1 MRTSFLLKCLLWSML
16 IFAFSVALFSFRSL
30 RGLELKIAN
39 LGSPFRSKLAAKL
52 QTKAE
57 APAVPL
63 SLWGQASHD
72 AYLSHSLAIVKN
84 LKKAGAKVVVLP
96 LPSDI
101 LPVPKILDLLDKLKK
116 QGIVVFGATTSSL
129 PSSWRS
135 VSYLE
140 DPQNW
145 WVRQPALHRVS
156 IPWGVVSIQ
165 TEPFAALYRFVPSQ
179 FRDFD
184 TGEPVPDIAL
194 QALKRYLGYPDSL
207 EIRHTPYCDFLG
219 PHAIPLERDGL
230 AYVKYS
236 FHSSSDG
243 GVFASLWP
251 ETDSLIFFPTRWS
264 GKKELINLDSSWA
277 FYHGKIVVLDWAY
290 LSPYQYP
297 SLGTIYVQII
307 DAILHKNFVDRHNEY
322 DLVFIILVVVV
333 LSLVSYRFRGIIAV
347 LVSLV
352 LGVGIIVLSIWLFD
366 RYSILYDPVYVL
378 VPIVL
383 CGFILPIV
391 KLAEEKRA
399 LEEAVKSL
407 EEEKKRLEHLRR
419 DQPTPP

>member
-52 QTKAE
+52 QTKAD

-72 AYLSHSLAIVKN
+72 VYLRHALAIVKN

-116 QGIVVFGATTSSL
+116 QGIVVFGATTS
-129 PSSWRS
+129 PSQYFSRS

-140 DPQNW
+140 DPKNW

-156 IPWGVVSIQ
+156 IPWGVLSMY

-207 EIRHTPYCDFLG
+207 EIRHTPYYDSLG
-219 PHAIPLERDGL
+219 PHTIPLERDGF
-230 AYVKYS
+230 AYVKHS
-236 FHSSSDG
+236 FHSSFDG
-243 GVFASLWP
+243 GVFASLLP

-264 GKKELINLDSSWA
+264 GKKEPINLDSSWA
-277 FYHGKIVVLDWAY
+277 FYNGKIVVLDWGN
-290 LSPYQYP
+290 LSQFQFP
-297 SLGTIYVQII
+297 SFGLIYAQIVN
-307 DAILHKNFVDRHNEY
+307 AILHKNFVDRYNDY
-322 DLVFIILVVVV
+322 DLFFIALVVIS
-333 LSLVSYRFRGIIAV
+333 LSVVSYHFRGIITV
-347 LVSLV
+347 LVSFV
-352 LGVGIIVLSIWLFD
+352 LGVGIVVLSIWLFD

-391 KLAEEKRA
+391 RLAEEKRV
-399 LEEAVKSL
+399 LEEAGQEL
-407 EEEKKRLEHLRR
+407 GRREEA
-419 DQPTPP
+419 P

>member
-1 MRTSFLLKCLLWSML
+1 ML

-52 QTKAE
+52 QTKAD

-72 AYLSHSLAIVKN
+72 AYLRHALAIVKN

-116 QGIVVFGATTSSL
+116 QGIVVFGATTS
-129 PSSWRS
+129 PSQYFSRS

-140 DPQNW
+140 DPKNW

-156 IPWGVVSIQ
+156 IPWGVLSMY

-207 EIRHTPYCDFLG
+207 EIRHTPYYDSLG
-219 PHAIPLERDGL
+219 PHTIPLERDGF
-230 AYVKYS
+230 AYVKHS
-236 FHSSSDG
+236 FHSSFDG
-243 GVFASLWP
+243 GVFASLLP

-264 GKKELINLDSSWA
+264 GKKEPINLDSSWA
-277 FYHGKIVVLDWAY
+277 FYNGKIVVLDWGN
-290 LSPYQYP
+290 LSQFQFP
-297 SLGTIYVQII
+297 SFGLIYAQIVN
-307 DAILHKNFVDRHNEY
+307 AILHKNFVDRYNDY
-322 DLVFIILVVVV
+322 DLFFIALVVIS
-333 LSLVSYRFRGIIAV
+333 LSVVSYHFRGIITV
-347 LVSLV
+347 LVSFV
-352 LGVGIIVLSIWLFD
+352 LGVGIVVLSIWLFD

-391 KLAEEKRA
+391 RLAEEKRV
-399 LEEAVKSL
+399 LEEAGQEL
-407 EEEKKRLEHLRR
+407 GRREEA
-419 DQPTPP
+419 P

>member
-39 LGSPFRSKLAAKL
+39 LSSPFRSKLAAKF
-52 QTKAE
+52 QTKAD

-72 AYLSHSLAIVKN
+72 VYLRHALAIVKN

-116 QGIVVFGATTSSL
+116 QGIVVFGATTS
-129 PSSWRS
+129 PSQYFSRS

-140 DPQNW
+140 DPKNW

-156 IPWGVVSIQ
+156 IPWGVLSMY

-207 EIRHTPYCDFLG
+207 EIRHTPYYDSLG
-219 PHAIPLERDGL
+219 PHTIPLERDGF
-230 AYVKYS
+230 AYVKHS
-236 FHSSSDG
+236 FHSSFDG
-243 GVFASLWP
+243 GVFASLLP

-264 GKKELINLDSSWA
+264 GKKEPINLDSSWA
-277 FYHGKIVVLDWAY
+277 FYNGKIVVLDWGN
-290 LSPYQYP
+290 LSQFQFP
-297 SLGTIYVQII
+297 SFGLIYAQIVN
-307 DAILHKNFVDRHNEY
+307 AILHKNFVDRYNDY
-322 DLVFIILVVVV
+322 DLFFIALVVIS
-333 LSLVSYRFRGIIAV
+333 LSVVSYHFRGIITV
-347 LVSLV
+347 LVSFV
-352 LGVGIIVLSIWLFD
+352 LGVGIVVLSIWLFD

-391 KLAEEKRA
+391 RLAEEKRV
-399 LEEAVKSL
+399 LEEAGQEL
-407 EEEKKRLEHLRR
+407 GRREEA
-419 DQPTPP
+419 P